1 MESLEYPSR
10 SPNLKLLEFYVW
22 DDLKHTAYDRKQ
34 RTLQDWSLKL
44 KLLVLLFLQQQRQKY
59 VTLLHVVVINAF
71 GLMVYILNICDFKVT
86 NTTIG

>member
-34 RTLQDWSLKL
+34 RTLQDLKL
-44 KLLVLLFLQQQRQKY
+44 KIEIACAAIPPATTPKVCHSVACRCHQR
-59 VTLLHVVVINAF
+59 
-71 GLMVYILNICDFKVT
+71 
-86 NTTIG
+86 IGVDGIYFEHL